1 MTYLSYAQ
9 LRAYAASAGAADP
22 DTAAAV
28 AMAETGGTGD
38 TKAHNPIPP
47 DDSYGPWQINMLGS
61 LGPDRRK
68 KLGIT
73 SNTQLYDPMVNAR
86 AMVMISSGGT
96 NFTPWT
102 TYKDGRY
109 KKYLKGAAASGG
121 STAVPPVQQA
131 DIGDVGGAIAA
142 PFKDI
147 ASIAVDVSNWVV
159 NPSNWLRVLY
169 VIAGASVVLVG
180 LDVLVQGQVLGK
192 AAKALGGDG
201 SSTASSAGT
210 IGKAALGMK
219 GKAAGAAVKSAGGK
233 AAAATKSTTKSVAKK
248 AAAPAAPAAGAST

>member
-38 TKAHNPIPP
+38 TKAHNPVPP

-86 AMVMISSGGT
+86 AMVMISNGGT

-102 TYKDGRY
+102 TYTSGKY
-109 KKYLKGAAASGG
+109 KKYLKGSTG
-121 STAVPPVQQA
+121 STGGTTAPTDTTGTAQQA
-131 DIGDVGGAIAA
+131 LDVGDVGSAIAA
-142 PFKDI
+142 PFKDM

-219 GKAAGAAVKSAGGK
+219 GKAAGAATK
-233 AAAATKSTTKSVAKK
+233 AAAGAKSTTKAVAKK
-248 AAAPAAPAAGAST
+248 AAAPAQGAST

>member
-38 TKAHNPIPP
+38 TRAHNPIPP

-61 LGPDRRK
+61 MGPERRK

-73 SNTQLYDPMVNAR
+73 SNSQLYDPMVNAR

-96 NFTPWT
+96 NFSPWT
-102 TYKDGRY
+102 TYKNGKY
-109 KKYLKGAAASGG
+109 KKYLKGAPASGADTT
-121 STAVPPVQQA
+121 TAPPVEQA
-131 DIGDVGGAIAA
+131 GIGDVGSAIAA

-248 AAAPAAPAAGAST
+248 AAAPATGAST